1 MLEPSPD
8 PRDITGADQRELAQ
22 AVRELMLCAGLTTVT
37 RPEMT
42 RARALV
48 DEASRVL
55 AQHSTQRVDRLS
67 YEEPSLA
74 RATGHPFTYAASNPA
89 AVPLEVT
96 FEGDTLRGTVAL
108 GPLFEGPPD
117 SVHGGT
123 ISWLFDSL
131 FGLLV
136 QATLKPSVTGTL
148 TVRYLS
154 RTPLRAPLE
163 MHARILDQTGR
174 KTIAEAWLAHAGQRT
189 AEAQATFIEIPR
201 DQHMT

>member
-67 YEEPSLA
+67 YEEPSRSEEHTSELQSLM
-74 RATGHPFTYAASNPA
+74 RISYAVFCLKKKNTQNN
-89 AVPLEVT
+89 LE
-96 FEGDTLRGTVAL
+96 
-108 GPLFEGPPD
+108 
-117 SVHGGT
+117 
-123 ISWLFDSL
+123 
-131 FGLLV
+131 
-136 QATLKPSVTGTL
+136 
-148 TVRYLS
+148 
-154 RTPLRAPLE
+154 
-163 MHARILDQTGR
+163 
-174 KTIAEAWLAHAGQRT
+174 
-189 AEAQATFIEIPR
+189 
-201 DQHMT
+201 